1 MVAVAVAGLH
11 VEISGGAPGELSGSL
26 DGEDLSG
33 LGALGVEKALA
44 GDLSGWSG
52 DDAAKVGVGRGEAG
66 GFVSKVDGASDV
78 GGIERVG
85 VGIAE
90 YRITRT
96 SAVKF
101 ERQQR
106 PRQRRHHIPYQ
117 LHNTLD
123 SRIHG

>member
-11 VEISGGAPGELSGSL
+11 VEISGGAPGEVSGSL

-44 GDLSGWSG
+44 GDLSGSSG

-66 GFVSKVDGASDV
+66 GFVSELDGASDV

-90 YRITRT
+90 
-96 SAVKF
+96 
-101 ERQQR
+101 
-106 PRQRRHHIPYQ
+106 
-117 LHNTLD
+117 
-123 SRIHG
+123 